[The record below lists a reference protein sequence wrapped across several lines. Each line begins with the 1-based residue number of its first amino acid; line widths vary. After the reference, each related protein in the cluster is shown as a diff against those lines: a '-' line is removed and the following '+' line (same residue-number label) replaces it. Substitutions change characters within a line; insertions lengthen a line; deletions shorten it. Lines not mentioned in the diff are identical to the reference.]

1 MSGKKVLSLMIAV
14 VLAAGACTTTAM
26 AAAKKKITTVNLTVE
41 AEVIPGGSVFEQ
53 QVEIIVKNNNITVGG
68 YEFTNKGFQWSEQD
82 IPRIE
87 VTLYPEND
95 YSFSV
100 PSSGIKIQGGTL
112 VGRKTEDSNLILT
125 IDLPR
130 AGESIQN
137 VEKVEWISST
147 AAGWSEAIGAGT
159 YEVKLY
165 RDGKTVGTVKTTGL
179 TTMDFGTSLTRP
191 GTYTVRVRPV
201 NKVKAE
207 NKGDWTESASKSV
220 DEAQAANNRS
230 TASDMGWKQDHIGWW
245 YKNGDGSYTVSN
257 WQNINGQWYYFNE
270 SGYMATGWIDWNGK
284 QYYCDT
290 TGGHMLANTQTPDGA
305 AVGPD
310 GARLP

>member
-26 AAAKKKITTVNLTVE
+26 AAAKKRITTVNLTVE

-53 QVEIIVKNNNITVGG
+53 EVEIAVKNNNITVGG

-87 VTLYPEND
+87 VTLYAEDD

-100 PSSGIKIQGGTL
+100 QSSGIKIQGGTL

-130 AGESIQN
+130 AGESIQD
-137 VEKVEWISST
+137 VGKVEWISPT
-147 AAGWSEAIGAGT
+147 VAGWSEAIGAGT

-191 GTYTVRVRPV
+191 GIYTVRVRPV
-201 NKVKAE
+201 NKVKEE
-207 NKGDWTESASKSV
+207 NKGNWTESAPKSV
-220 DEAQAANNRS
+220 DEAEAAKNRS

-257 WQNINGQWYYFNE
+257 WQNINGQWYYFSE

-290 TGGHMLANTQTPDGA
+290 AGGHMLANTQTPDGA

>member
-14 VLAAGACTTTAM
+14 ILAAGAFSTTVM
-26 AAAKKKITTVNLTVE
+26 AASKKKITSVNLTVK

-53 QVEIIVKNNNITVGG
+53 EAELEIRNKNITVGG
-68 YEFTNKGFQWSEQD
+68 YEFINRGFEWSERD
-82 IPRIE
+82 IPRME
-87 VTLYPEND
+87 VTLYAENE

-112 VGRKTEDSNLILT
+112 VSQKTEDSSLILT

-130 AGESIQN
+130 TSESIQD
-137 VEKVEWISST
+137 VEKVEWVSST
-147 AAGWSEAIGAGT
+147 AAGWSQAIGAGT

-165 RDGKTVGTVKTTGL
+165 RDGKTVGTVKTTGE
-179 TTMDFGTSLTRP
+179 TTMDFGTSLTRV
-191 GTYTVRVRPV
+191 GSYTVRVRPI
-201 NKVKAE
+201 NKIKAE
-207 NKGDWTESASKSV
+207 NKGGWTESAPKNV
-220 DEAQAANNRS
+220 GEAEAANNRS
-230 TASDMGWKQDHIGWW
+230 TVSDMGWKQDHIGWW
-245 YKNGDGSYTVSN
+245 YKNADGSYTVSN
-257 WQNINGQWYYFNE
+257 WQYINGQWYYFNE
-270 SGYMATGWIDWNGK
+270 SGYMATGWIHWNGK

-290 TGGHMLANTQTPDGA
+290 AGGHMLANTQTPDGA